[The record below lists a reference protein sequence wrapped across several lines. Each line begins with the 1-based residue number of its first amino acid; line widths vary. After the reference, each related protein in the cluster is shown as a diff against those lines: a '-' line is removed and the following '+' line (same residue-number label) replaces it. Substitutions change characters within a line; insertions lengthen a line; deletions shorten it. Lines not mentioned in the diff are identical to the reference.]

1 VTSDNAVADAAAE
14 AIAASVKAGSLD
26 TVIVNN
32 DEYSMTYTGATNAG
46 VNADE
51 LTSVWSMQ
59 DGSESHVLKHKLNE
73 VLRKRN
79 PDGSPKFW
87 IPGMPNQPPEQKRG
101 VLLCQLNEN
110 HEDREWLDSIGLVG
124 RTCRKATLLSEFDVE
139 THMLNRHRQENALIQ
154 TALERRK
161 RDEEREL
168 QQLQLQAL
176 RNAAPTEG
184 RGKRSARKTEE

>member
-1 VTSDNAVADAAAE
+1 
-14 AIAASVKAGSLD
+14 
-26 TVIVNN
+26 
-32 DEYSMTYTGATNAG
+32 MTYTGASNAG
-46 VNADE
+46 ANADE

-79 PDGSPKFW
+79 LDGSPKFW
-87 IPGMPNQPPEQKRG
+87 IPGMPDKPPEQKRG
-101 VLLCQLNEN
+101 VLLCQL
-110 HEDREWLDSIGLVG
+110 HQDHDDREWLDSIGLTG
-124 RTCRKATLLSEFDVE
+124 RNCRKATLMSEFDVE
-139 THMLNRHRQENALIQ
+139 THMLNRHRQESALIQ

-176 RNAAPTEG
+176 RSAASTEG
-184 RGKRSARKTEE
+184 RGKRSAGKTEE